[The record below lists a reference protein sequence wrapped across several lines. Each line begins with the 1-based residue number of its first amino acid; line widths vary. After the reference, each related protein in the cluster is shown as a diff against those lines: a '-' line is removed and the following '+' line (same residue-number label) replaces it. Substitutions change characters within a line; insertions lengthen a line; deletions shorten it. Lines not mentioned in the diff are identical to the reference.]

1 MPANRIENILQTVAQ
16 RVPHLIAADRFY
28 ATLYDA
34 TKSELTFPLVWEKG
48 EILPANCVPWLP
60 RSFDG
65 ERWLPD
71 RVIERGEILLFE
83 NDFAIDTEAAGLR
96 AWPDER
102 SLQSWLGV
110 PMIVG
115 EQVIGALVVE
125 HGNKASAFGEEGMR
139 VLSTIARQTALALDN
154 VRLYDLWIRE
164 QEKIIAMEKFSVMS
178 QVAGEFAHRMSN
190 LVGTIPVRINL
201 AKAKLNP
208 NDPRDAEVIK
218 QLEKIYADS
227 QQLLQAAQQIKES
240 TATRAPE
247 SVNINEIVNIVIRRA
262 VASLP
267 GIESRVTVLS
277 DNLDPNLPEIQ
288 VERSELLDTL
298 TNIIKNGLD
307 AMPDGGTLTVK
318 THLGRLA
325 NNDCIE
331 VAVMDTGKGIPPE
344 NLSKIFDLFFTTKPG
359 GLGFGLWK
367 DKVYIQR
374 IGGDIEVH
382 SKVLEGTTFVIKI
395 PIDNR
400 GEHS

>member
-1 MPANRIENILQTVAQ
+1 
-16 RVPHLIAADRFY
+16 
-28 ATLYDA
+28 
-34 TKSELTFPLVWEKG
+34 
-48 EILPANCVPWLP
+48 
-60 RSFDG
+60 
-65 ERWLPD
+65 
-71 RVIERGEILLFE
+71 
-83 NDFAIDTEAAGLR
+83 
-96 AWPDER
+96 
-102 SLQSWLGV
+102 
-110 PMIVG
+110 
-115 EQVIGALVVE
+115 
-125 HGNKASAFGEEGMR
+125 
-139 VLSTIARQTALALDN
+139 

-178 QVAGEFAHRMSN
+178 QVAGEFAHRMNN

-208 NDPRDAEVIK
+208 SDPRDVEIIK

-227 QQLLQAAQQIKES
+227 QQLLQAAQQIKET

-247 SVNINEIVNIVIRRA
+247 LVNINELVDIAIGKA
-262 VASLP
+262 LSFLP

-277 DNLDPNLPEIQ
+277 DNLNPNLPKIQ

-307 AMPDGGTLTVK
+307 AMPEGGTLTVE
-318 THLGRLA
+318 TRLGRLA

-331 VAVMDTGKGIPPE
+331 VAVTDTGKGIPPE

-374 IGGDIEVH
+374 IGGDIEVR
-382 SKVLEGTTFVIKI
+382 SKVLEETTFVIKI
-395 PIDNR
+395 PIDR
-400 GEHS
+400 GESR

>member
-1 MPANRIENILQTVAQ
+1 MPANRIESILQTVAQ
-16 RVPHLIAADRFY
+16 RVPRLIAADLFY
-28 ATLYDA
+28 TVLYDA

-48 EILPANCVPWLP
+48 EILPANCAPWQP
-60 RSFDG
+60 RPFDG

-83 NDFAIDTEAAGLR
+83 KNFSAETETAGLR

-102 SLQSWLGV
+102 PLQSWLGA

-115 EQVIGALVVE
+115 ERVIGVLVVE
-125 HGNKASAFGEEGMR
+125 HWSKASAFGEEGMR
-139 VLSTIARQTALALDN
+139 VLSTIARQAALALGN
-154 VRLYDLWIRE
+154 VRLYDMWIRE
-164 QEKIIAMEKFSVMS
+164 QEKIIAIEKFSVMS
-178 QVAGEFAHRMSN
+178 QVAGVFAHRMNN

-208 NDPRDAEVIK
+208 SDPRDAEIIK

-227 QQLLQAAQQIKES
+227 QQLLQAAQQIKET

-247 SVNINEIVNIVIRRA
+247 SVNINELTDIAIGKA

-277 DNLDPNLPEIQ
+277 DTLDPNLPKIQ

-307 AMPDGGTLTVK
+307 AMPEGGTLTVE
-318 THLGRLA
+318 TRLGRLA

-331 VAVMDTGKGIPPE
+331 VAVTDTGKGIPPE

-374 IGGDIEVH
+374 IGGDIEVR
-382 SKVLEGTTFVIKI
+382 SKVLEETTFVIKI
-395 PIDNR
+395 PIDR
-400 GEHS
+400 GESL